1 VNKLIT
7 AFCFAILLFC
17 CSTIADAQVSIG
29 IRIGPPPRAR
39 VERVVRQPGPAY
51 VWVPGYWYP
60 VGNHYNWHNGYWT
73 LPPYAGAQWIAP
85 RYEGQQFYNG
95 YWQGTR
101 GEFEHNHKWD
111 KEKKRD
117 ADRDDRD
124 RDRH

>member
-1 VNKLIT
+1 VNKLT
-7 AFCFAILLFC
+7 KAFCFAILLFC

-60 VGNHYNWHNGYWT
+60 AGNHYKWHNGYWT

-95 YWQGTR
+95 YWQGAR

-124 RDRH
+124 HDRH